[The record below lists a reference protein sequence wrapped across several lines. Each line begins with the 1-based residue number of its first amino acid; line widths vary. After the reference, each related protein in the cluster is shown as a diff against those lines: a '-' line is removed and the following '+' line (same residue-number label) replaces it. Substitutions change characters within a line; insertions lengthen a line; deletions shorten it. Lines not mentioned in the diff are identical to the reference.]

1 MKKSYNLIK
10 ASSDNILQ
18 ELKGTYKKIEETRY
32 PILFSLQKAD
42 EPNRYG
48 EKVWMKEQ
56 VENYVNRIRL
66 SRQGSFNAD
75 SIDSGIFNSSTYS
88 TNSIASKHTSISVN
102 YFRSIWQHEDK
113 INIKEESPKKIFKPT
128 L

>member
-10 ASSDNILQ
+10 AKHNNSSY
-18 ELKGTYKKIEETRY
+18 EGKGTYKKIDETRY

-56 VENYVNRIRL
+56 VENYVNWIRL

>member
-10 ASSDNILQ
+10 ASSNNILH

-56 VENYVNRIRL
+56 VENYVKWVRL

-75 SIDSGIFNSSTYS
+75 SIDSGYNSSTYS
-88 TNSIASKHTSISVN
+88 KNSFASKRASISVN
-102 YFRSIWQHEDK
+102 DFQSIWRNEGK
-113 INIKEESPKKIFKPT
+113 INSIEEEPSKKIFN
-128 L
+128 LML